1 MPSMM
6 VATLGIALPEIRQ
19 SFSLSEVAAGSL
31 FSIMMIVAALTS
43 AGAGRLADR
52 IGPKKVLIAGLT
64 LLGVGF
70 AGAGMSEHRI
80 VFAFFLALTGVGYGF
95 TPPSLYLIMSELL
108 PQRRGLGASLISVA
122 YGIGGA
128 IGALLSSRV
137 AALFGWRSAFLAVG
151 IIAATDMLVQLV
163 FIRERHR
170 PHGAKRSGSFKA
182 ALSVSLLLLA
192 VVEFIGGSVFWSC
205 AAWTPTAM
213 RSAKS
218 LTIQQTGWI
227 MSVLSIA
234 NMVGSFCLGSLSDK
248 LGRRFVII
256 TSAFPAAFASFAV
269 FYWLNSV
276 AAIAAGIF
284 LFGVLKASVPALIIA
299 LAQETAPAGSAGTAA
314 GVIMSLHYTS
324 GVLAPLIA
332 AQLIS
337 GTGDILLTMILVSS
351 VPLVVYGSLIGVVG
365 ERSR

>member
-1 MPSMM
+1 MM
-6 VATLGIALPEIRQ
+6 VATVGITLPEIRE

-31 FSIMMIVAALTS
+31 FSVMMILAALTS

-64 LLGVGF
+64 LLGLGF
-70 AGAGMSEHRI
+70 AAAGMSQHQI
-80 VFAFFLALTGVGYGF
+80 VFGFFLALTGIGYGF

-137 AALFGWRSAFLAVG
+137 AAHFGWRYAFLTVG
-151 IIAATDMLVQLV
+151 IVGAIDMLVQLF
-163 FIRERHR
+163 FIREQHR
-170 PHGAKRSGSFKA
+170 PHSAKRPGSFRT
-182 ALSVSLLLLA
+182 ALSFSLLLLA
-192 VVEFIGGSVFWSC
+192 VLEFIGGSVFWSS

-227 MSVLSIA
+227 MSLLSIA

-248 LGRRFVII
+248 LGRRLVIMA
-256 TSAFPAAFASFAV
+256 SAFPAALASFAV
-269 FYWLNSV
+269 FYWFDSV

-284 LFGVLKASVPALIIA
+284 LFGVLKASVPALIVA

-332 AQLIS
+332 AKLIS
-337 GTGDILLTMILVSS
+337 ATGDILLTMILVSS
-351 VPLVVYGSLIGVVG
+351 VPLVIYGSLIGAVR
-365 ERSR
+365 ERYG

>member
-1 MPSMM
+1 MM
-6 VATLGIALPEIRQ
+6 VATVGITLPEIRE

-31 FSIMMIVAALTS
+31 FSVMMILAALTS

-64 LLGVGF
+64 LLGLGF
-70 AGAGMSEHRI
+70 AGAGMSQHQI
-80 VFAFFLALTGVGYGF
+80 VFGFFLALTGIGYGF

-137 AALFGWRSAFLAVG
+137 AAHFGWRYAFLTVG
-151 IIAATDMLVQLV
+151 IVGAIDMLVQLF
-163 FIRERHR
+163 FIREQHR
-170 PHGAKRSGSFKA
+170 PHSAKRPGSFRT
-182 ALSVSLLLLA
+182 ALSFSLLLLA
-192 VVEFIGGSVFWSC
+192 VLEFIGGSVFWSS

-227 MSVLSIA
+227 MSLLSIA

-248 LGRRFVII
+248 LGRRLVIMA
-256 TSAFPAAFASFAV
+256 SAFPAALASFAV
-269 FYWLNSV
+269 FYWFDSV

-284 LFGVLKASVPALIIA
+284 LFGVLKASVPALIVA

-332 AQLIS
+332 AKLIS
-337 GTGDILLTMILVSS
+337 ATGDILLTMILVSS
-351 VPLVVYGSLIGVVG
+351 VPLVIYGSLIGAVR
-365 ERSR
+365 ERYV

>member
-1 MPSMM
+1 MM

-31 FSIMMIVAALTS
+31 FSVMMIVAAFTS

-52 IGPKKVLIAGLT
+52 IGPKKVLITGLS
-64 LLGVGF
+64 LLAVGF
-70 AGAGMSEHRI
+70 AGAGMSQHRLI
-80 VFAFFLALTGVGYGF
+80 FAFFLALTGIGYGF

-108 PQRRGLGASLISVA
+108 RQRRGLGASLISVA

-137 AALFGWRSAFLAVG
+137 AAFFGWRQAFLTVG
-151 IIAATDMLVQLV
+151 IIAATDMLVQFG

-170 PHGAKRSGSFKA
+170 LRSVVRSSSFKA
-182 ALSVSLLLLA
+182 ALSFSLLLLA
-192 VVEFIGGSVFWSC
+192 VIEFIGGSVFWSC
-205 AAWTPTAM
+205 AAWTPTAL
-213 RSAKS
+213 RTAKS

-227 MSVLSIA
+227 MSLLSIA

-248 LGRRFVII
+248 LGRRLVIMA
-256 TSAFPAAFASFAV
+256 SAFPAALASFAV
-269 FYWLNSV
+269 FYWLDSV
-276 AAIAAGIF
+276 ATIAAGVF

-332 AQLIS
+332 AKLIS
-337 GTGDILLTMILVSS
+337 GTGDILLAMILVSS
-351 VPLVVYGSLIGVVG
+351 VPLVVYGSLIGAVA

>member
-1 MPSMM
+1 MM

-19 SFSLSEVAAGSL
+19 SFSLSAVAAGSL
-31 FSIMMIVAALTS
+31 FSVMMIVAALTS

-52 IGPKKVLIAGLT
+52 IGPKKVLITGLT

-70 AGAGMSEHRI
+70 AGAGMSQRQI
-80 VFAFFLALTGVGYGF
+80 VFACFLALTGIGYGF

-108 PQRRGLGASLISVA
+108 PQRRGFGASLISVA

-137 AALFGWRSAFLAVG
+137 AALFGWRYAFLAVG
-151 IIAATDMLVQLV
+151 AIAAVDTLVQFL
-163 FIRERHR
+163 FIREQHR
-170 PHGAKRSGSFKA
+170 PRSLKRSGSFRA
-182 ALSVSLLLLA
+182 ALSFSLLLLA
-192 VVEFIGGSVFWSC
+192 VLEFIGGSVFWSS

-218 LTIQQTGWI
+218 LTIQETGWI
-227 MSVLSIA
+227 MSLLSIA

-248 LGRRFVII
+248 LGRRFVIMA
-256 TSAFPAAFASFAV
+256 SAFPAGLASFAV
-269 FYWLNSV
+269 FYWLDSV
-276 AAIAAGIF
+276 VAIAAGIF
-284 LFGVLKASVPALIIA
+284 LFGVLKASVPALIVA

-332 AQLIS
+332 AKLIS
-337 GTGDILLTMILVSS
+337 VTGDILLTMILVSS
-351 VPLVVYGSLIGVVG
+351 VPLALYGALIGAVR
-365 ERSR
+365 ERDR

>member
-1 MPSMM
+1 MM

-332 AQLIS
+332 AKLIS

-351 VPLVVYGSLIGVVG
+351 VPLVVYGSLVGVVG